1 MHRTLVSVCTAV
13 VMSAALL
20 GAQAQSTDNSGK
32 ASESGRTGT
41 AANGATVTFTG
52 CVSPGTTSD
61 TFFLTNSKQKGVKGP
76 ATTMVLAPANK
87 KVDIA
92 TFVTQGVEV
101 TGTLEQAGSSTPDA
115 NGMSSPATLTVTK
128 IKSNAGGC

>member
-20 GAQAQSTDNSGK
+20 GAQAKSTDNSGK
-32 ASESGRTGT
+32 SSDPGKSGAS
-41 AANGATVTFTG
+41 AAAATVTFIG
-52 CVSPGTTSD
+52 CVTPGTTSD
-61 TFFLTNSKQKGVKGP
+61 TFFLINSKQKGVKAP
-76 ATTMVLAPANK
+76 ATTMKLVPASK
-87 KVDIA
+87 KVGIG

-101 TGTLEQAGSSTPDA
+101 TGTVDQPA
-115 NGMSSPATLTVTK
+115 NAASGPATFTVTK